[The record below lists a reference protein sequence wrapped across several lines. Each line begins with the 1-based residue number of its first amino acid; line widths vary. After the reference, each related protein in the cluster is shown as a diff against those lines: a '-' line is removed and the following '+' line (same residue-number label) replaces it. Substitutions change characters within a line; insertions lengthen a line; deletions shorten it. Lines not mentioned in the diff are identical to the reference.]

1 MPENWEK
8 ATTRRIGRQVQ
19 KSRKE
24 RKMTAQ
30 DLADRT
36 AELGHPI
43 GRATITDIDLGRRQS
58 VTVAELLILAAA
70 LEISPVALLYED
82 QFADGAVEVLPGT
95 TTTAAQAALWAAGE
109 IPLGY
114 SQAAHELAVLSH
126 SLVPADQPK
135 NALDLVRERHDYDV
149 AAPLLHTEARLSK
162 VPFEQW
168 MAQLR
173 LLREQRRKIIDGMRE
188 LGLIVNDDDSEED
201 AQ

>member
-1 MPENWEK
+1 VEQNWEQEL
-8 ATTRRIGRQVQ
+8 TNRVGRQLV
-19 KSRKE
+19 KSRGK
-24 RKMTAQ
+24 RSAQ
-30 DLADRT
+30 WLADRT
-36 AELGHPI
+36 AELGHPV
-43 GRATITDIDLGRRQS
+43 GRATISQFENGNRKSIS
-58 VTVAELLILAAA
+58 VAELLIFAAA

-82 QFADGAVEVLPGT
+82 QFADGPVEVLPGM
-95 TTTAAQAALWAAGE
+95 TTTAAQAALWATGE

-114 SQAAHELAVLSH
+114 DQAAHELAVLSR
-126 SLVPADQPK
+126 SLVPSDEPK

-188 LGLIVNDDDSEED
+188 LDLIVDDDDSGD